1 MEKHV
6 VLEIAGHVQ
15 KLLSEQPGIQAH
27 LTRQRVTAG
36 AGLLSLSVFVGL
48 PLPAG
53 INSSVANSS
62 FEIVLEIAG
71 HVQKLLS
78 EQPGIQAH
86 LTRQEDFFIPLYPF
100 RRQNQSPRDLSLRV
114 PDQS

>member
-15 KLLSEQPGIQAH
+15 KLLSEQP
-27 LTRQRVTAG
+27 
-36 AGLLSLSVFVGL
+36 LSVFVGL

-62 FEIVLEIAG
+62 FENAGAQIAAVDPGHGGKDPGAIGSAGEMEKHVVLEIAG
-71 HVQKLLS
+71 HVQKLLRVCRSASAGRNKFKRS
-78 EQPGIQAH
+78 E
-86 LTRQEDFFIPLYPF
+86 LFF
-100 RRQNQSPRDLSLRV
+100 
-114 PDQS
+114 